1 VHALD
6 GMAMVMKE
14 GTYEDLKPPKGFPI
28 CQNFYN
34 DHEIDTEYVKRS
46 GTILRGGSCIYV
58 KYVLDRLVL
67 FGS

>member
-34 DHEIDTEYVKRS
+34 DHEIDTEYVKKS
-46 GTILRGGSCIYV
+46 GTI
-58 KYVLDRLVL
+58 
-67 FGS
+67 F